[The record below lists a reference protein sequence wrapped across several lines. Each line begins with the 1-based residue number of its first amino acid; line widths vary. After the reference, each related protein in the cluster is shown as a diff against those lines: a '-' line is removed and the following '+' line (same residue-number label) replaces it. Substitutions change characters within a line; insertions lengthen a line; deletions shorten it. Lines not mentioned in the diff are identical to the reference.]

1 MKKYKLTNNL
11 GLKITALVFS
21 AFLWLIVVNVDNPVS
36 SSTFTNIPV
45 TIVNEDII
53 TSSGEVYQVLGEET
67 VSVVV
72 YANREIRQSLS
83 AEDIVATADI
93 KEMDTSTGLVPITV
107 TIPEYSGK
115 YESAEAVPR
124 NLQIQREKSGRKVL
138 ALTVDTKGEERDGY
152 IVGGMTVHPENVT
165 ITGAESAVEEIDSA
179 VALVDISGISEDEER
194 TAELKLYDANGNEVG
209 QTRLSNNLGEDGLTV
224 SIEVLEKK
232 TVPVTA
238 EVLGT
243 PAEGYNYTGCTVE
256 PERIQICGKSDEIED
271 VEEIV
276 IPSSVINIDG
286 AQSSVEETVNI
297 ASYLPEGIRLVDE
310 NSGNIKITAM
320 VEREGTRTINFLV
333 SSVIINNLA
342 DDLTVSYEPDAEI
355 VFTFSGEQEKL
366 DVLDISNAVSVDLA
380 EYKEPGTYDIPVE
393 VNLPQGITLTSQV
406 TVQLTL
412 EDKSE
417 STENGSSGQ
426 GTDGSS
432 SQENTG
438 GTSGQD
444 GAGEE

>member
-209 QTRLSNNLGEDGLTV
+209 T
-224 SIEVLEKK
+224 K
-232 TVPVTA
+232 
-238 EVLGT
+238 
-243 PAEGYNYTGCTVE
+243 
-256 PERIQICGKSDEIED
+256 
-271 VEEIV
+271 
-276 IPSSVINIDG
+276 
-286 AQSSVEETVNI
+286 
-297 ASYLPEGIRLVDE
+297 
-310 NSGNIKITAM
+310 
-320 VEREGTRTINFLV
+320 
-333 SSVIINNLA
+333 
-342 DDLTVSYEPDAEI
+342 
-355 VFTFSGEQEKL
+355 
-366 DVLDISNAVSVDLA
+366 
-380 EYKEPGTYDIPVE
+380 
-393 VNLPQGITLTSQV
+393 
-406 TVQLTL
+406 
-412 EDKSE
+412 
-417 STENGSSGQ
+417 
-426 GTDGSS
+426 
-432 SQENTG
+432 
-438 GTSGQD
+438 
-444 GAGEE
+444 GEERDG

>member
-72 YANREIRQSLS
+72 YANREIRQ
-83 AEDIVATADI
+83 
-93 KEMDTSTGLVPITV
+93 TGLVPITV

-209 QTRLSNNLGEDGLTV
+209 QTRLLNNLGEDGLTV

-444 GAGEE
+444 GAGGE